1 MLQADTQNRR
11 FVLAERPKGEPTL
24 STLRF
29 DSTPIPTPGP
39 GQMLLRTD
47 YLSLDPYM
55 RGRMS
60 DAPSYAAPVAVGG
73 VMEGGTVAQVVTSHV
88 AGFSAGDRV
97 LCFNGWQDYALS
109 DGVGV
114 TLLDAGMAHP
124 SWALGILGMP
134 GFTAW
139 AGLTQIGVPKS
150 DATVCV
156 AAATGPVGATV
167 GQIARLMGCHVV
179 GIAGGADKCAYAVAS
194 LGFNACIDHK
204 PDDFAAKL
212 QAAAPKGIDVYFEN
226 VGGAV
231 FDAVLPLLN
240 TSARVPVCGLVSQYN
255 ATGLPDG
262 PDRISLLMGQILRKR
277 LTMQGFIIFQDFGHL
292 YPEFA
297 NAMGAWLAAGQIQ
310 YREEMIEGLEAAPQ
324 AFVGLLRGENFGK
337 RVVRVGPSQMIENK
351 ENRT

>member
-1 MLQADTQNRR
+1 MPQIETQNRR

-24 STLRF
+24 KTLRLEMAAV
-29 DSTPIPTPGP
+29 PTPGQ
-39 GQMLLRTD
+39 GQMLLRTEF
-47 YLSLDPYM
+47 LSLDPYM

-88 AGFSAGDRV
+88 EGFSAGDRV
-97 LCFNGWQDYALS
+97 LCFSGWQDYALS
-109 DGVGV
+109 DGAGV
-114 TLLDAGMAHP
+114 TLLDPSMPHP

-139 AGLTQIGVPKS
+139 AGLTQIGMPKPGE
-150 DATVCV
+150 TVCV

-179 GIAGGADKCAYAVAS
+179 GIAGGVDKCAFAVGS
-194 LGFNACIDHK
+194 LGFDACIDHK
-204 PDDFAAKL
+204 SNDFAAKL
-212 QAAAPKGIDVYFEN
+212 AAAAPKGIDVYFEN

-240 TSARVPVCGLVSQYN
+240 TAARVPVCGLVSQYN
-255 ATGLPDG
+255 ATGLPAA
-262 PDRISLLMGQILRKR
+262 PDRLPWLMGQILRKR
-277 LTMQGFIIFQDFGHL
+277 LTMRGFIIFQDFGHL

-297 NAMGAWLAAGQIQ
+297 KAMSVWLAAGQIQ
-310 YREEMIEGLEAAPQ
+310 YREEIIEGLEAAPQ
-324 AFVGLLRGENFGK
+324 AFIGLLRGENFGK
-337 RVVRVGPSQMIENK
+337 LVIQVGPPKMIEKK